1 VADSNA
7 GSSFGVTEVVT
18 SGGWARVAP
27 EQMGVPREEAVG
39 FGVYLRKADGAR
51 WEVVTTGTG
60 LSAEELP
67 GAPAGLFE
75 P

>member
-1 VADSNA
+1 
-7 GSSFGVTEVVT
+7 
-18 SGGWARVAP
+18 VAP

-39 FGVYLRKADGAR
+39 FCVYLRKADGAR